1 LKIAVID
8 DEKPQADIL
17 YSICNAY
24 FGGHKQ
30 NVQIDCF
37 PDGIAFFNSF
47 KKNTYKI
54 AFVDI
59 FMKKMNGIAVA
70 EKLREKDRDILI
82 VFVTTSPDFMMQAFS
97 VHAFH
102 YITKPYKAEQIYK
115 VLDDAS
121 SYVSDNSKYI
131 EVMCDRRN
139 TLISLKEIVS
149 VESDQH
155 RCCFG
160 TQISHTNDHCRVSQ
174 ACRQRH
180 PFHTRKQGNRAE
192 CRLHKGH

>member
-1 LKIAVID
+1 MKIAVID

-47 KKNTYKI
+47 KENTYKI

-59 FMKKMNGIAVA
+59 FMEKMNGITVA
-70 EKLREKDRDILI
+70 EKLREKDRNILI

-149 VESDQH
+149 VESDAH
-155 RCCFG
+155 YINIG
-160 TQISHTNDHCRVSQ
+160 VVS
-174 ACRQRH
+174 
-180 PFHTRKQGNRAE
+180 G
-192 CRLHKGH
+192 L